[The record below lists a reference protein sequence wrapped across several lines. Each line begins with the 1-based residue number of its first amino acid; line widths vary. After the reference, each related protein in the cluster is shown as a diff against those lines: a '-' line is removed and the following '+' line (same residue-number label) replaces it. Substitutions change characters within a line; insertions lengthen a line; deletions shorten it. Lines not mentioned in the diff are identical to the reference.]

1 MSNIKKNF
9 IYNISYQILIL
20 IIPFITTPY
29 VARVLGADGV
39 GTYSYTYSI
48 AYYFMTFALLGINS
62 YGNRLV
68 AKVREDKDKLSKE
81 FFSLYTLQ
89 IVTSAIMIILYY
101 IYIIIFEQ
109 EYLQIA
115 IIQSIYVWSAVF
127 DINWFFQGLE
137 KFRLIVVRNSFIK
150 LISLIAIF
158 MFVRTNGDLWKYVL
172 ILALGTLCSQLILY
186 SFLRKNVKY
195 TKIKFIDVKKHIK
208 PVLVLF
214 IPVVAITFY
223 KVMAKIMLGNLS
235 TITEVGYYENAEK
248 VINVPISIIT
258 AIGTVMLPSISNLI
272 SKGEEEKVEEY
283 LYKMTKFMYF
293 LVIPM
298 ALGIILISDNFVNL
312 YLGSEFSKSSIVL
325 KILSISMIFSS
336 TANVLRTQYLIPKE
350 KDKGY
355 VISVIMG
362 AIVNFIFNMIF
373 INYWHAMGAAIA
385 TLLAEATVTIAQ
397 LIYVR
402 KQVKLNLMLTS
413 SIKYIIVGIIMF
425 AICMLYNLI
434 SIQSILKLLLQIA
447 TGIIIYMG
455 ILFITKDEFIIEII
469 NKIKEIIFSKLGA
482 KERG

>member
-137 KFRLIVVRNSFIK
+137 KFKLIVVRNSFIK

>member
-68 AKVREDKDKLSKE
+68 AKVREDKNKLSKE

-109 EYLQIA
+109 EYLQIG

-137 KFRLIVVRNSFIK
+137 KFKLIVVRNSFIK

-158 MFVRTNGDLWKYVL
+158 IFVRTNGDLWKYVL

-413 SIKYIIVGIIMF
+413 SIKYIIVGIIML

-434 SIQSILKLLLQIA
+434 SIQPILKLLLQIA

>member
-137 KFRLIVVRNSFIK
+137 KFKLIVVRNSFIK

-223 KVMAKIMLGNLS
+223 KVMAKIMLGHLS
-235 TITEVGYYENAEK
+235 TITELGYYENAEK

>member
-1 MSNIKKNF
+1 MSNLKKNF

-68 AKVREDKDKLSKE
+68 AKVRDDKNKLSKE

-89 IVTSAIMIILYY
+89 IITSAIMIILYY
-101 IYIIIFEQ
+101 LYIAIFEQ
-109 EYLQIA
+109 KYLQIA

-137 KFRLIVVRNSFIK
+137 KFKLIVVRNSFIK

-158 MFVRTNGDLWKYVL
+158 IFVKTSGDLWKYVL

-186 SFLRKNVKY
+186 SFLRKYIKF
-195 TKIKFIDVKKHIK
+195 TKIKFIDVKKHIR
-208 PVLVLF
+208 PVLILF

-248 VINVPISIIT
+248 VINVPMSIIT

-298 ALGIILISDNFVNL
+298 ALGIILVSDNFVNL
-312 YLGSEFSKSSIVL
+312 YLGSEFDKSSIVL

-350 KDKGY
+350 KDRGY
-355 VISVIMG
+355 VVSVILG
-362 AIVNFIFNMIF
+362 AIINFIFNMIF
-373 INYWHAMGAAIA
+373 INYWHATGAAIA
-385 TLLAEATVTIAQ
+385 TLMAEATVTIAQ

-402 KQVKLNLMLTS
+402 KQVKIKLILTS
-413 SIKYIIVGIIMF
+413 SIKYIITGIIMF
-425 AICMLYNLI
+425 GICMLYNLI
-434 SIQSILKLLLQIA
+434 DLQPILELLLQIV
-447 TGIIIYMG
+447 TGVIIYIG
-455 ILFITKDEFIIEII
+455 ILFITKDEFIKEII

>member
-137 KFRLIVVRNSFIK
+137 KFKLIVVRNSFIK

-447 TGIIIYMG
+447 TGIIIYIG

>member
-137 KFRLIVVRNSFIK
+137 KFKLIVVRNSFIK

-482 KERG
+482 KERA

>member
-68 AKVREDKDKLSKE
+68 AKVREDKNRLSKE

-89 IVTSAIMIILYY
+89 IITSAIMIILYY
-101 IYIIIFEQ
+101 IYIAVFEQ
-109 EYLQIA
+109 EYLQVA

-137 KFRLIVVRNSFIK
+137 KFKLIVVRNSVIK

-158 MFVRTNGDLWKYVL
+158 IFVKTSGDLWKYVL

-186 SFLRKNVKY
+186 SFLRNYIKY

-208 PVLVLF
+208 PVLILF

-258 AIGTVMLPSISNLI
+258 AIGTVMLPSISSLI
-272 SKGEEEKVEEY
+272 SKGEEDKVEEY

-293 LVIPM
+293 LDIPM
-298 ALGIILISDNFVNL
+298 SLGIILISDNFVNL
-312 YLGSEFSKSSIVL
+312 YLGSEFYKSSIIL
-325 KILSISMIFSS
+325 KILSVSMIFSS

-350 KDKGY
+350 KDRGY
-355 VISVIMG
+355 VVSVILG

-373 INYWHAMGAAIA
+373 IKYWHATGAAVA
-385 TLLAEATVTIAQ
+385 TLMAEATVAIAQ

-402 KQVKLNLMLTS
+402 NQVKIKLMLTS
-413 SIKYIIVGIIMF
+413 SIKYFVTGMIMF
-425 AICMLYNLI
+425 GICIIYNLI
-434 SIQSILKLLLQIA
+434 NLQPIIELLLQII
-447 TGIIIYMG
+447 TGVIIYIG
-455 ILFITKDEFIIEII
+455 ILFITKDEFVMEII

>member
-1 MSNIKKNF
+1 MNNIKKNF

-29 VARVLGADGV
+29 VSRVLGAEGV

-68 AKVREDKDKLSKE
+68 AKVRDDKNKLSKE
-81 FFSLYTLQ
+81 FLSLYTLQ
-89 IVTSAIMIILYY
+89 IVTSVIMIILYY
-101 IYIIIFEQ
+101 IYIAIFEK

-137 KFRLIVVRNSFIK
+137 KFKLIVVRNSFIK
-150 LISLIAIF
+150 LASLILIF
-158 MFVRTNGDLWKYVL
+158 IFVKNINDLWKYVL
-172 ILALGTLCSQLILY
+172 ILSLGTLFSQIILY
-186 SFLRKNVKY
+186 TFLRKYIKL
-195 TKIKFIDVKKHIK
+195 TKIKFTDVKKHIK
-208 PVLVLF
+208 LVLILF
-214 IPVVAITFY
+214 IPVVAVTFY
-223 KVMAKIMLGNLS
+223 KVMAKTMLGNLS

-272 SKGEEEKVEEY
+272 SKGEEEKVEGY

-298 ALGIILISDNFVNL
+298 TLGIILVSDNFVNL
-312 YLGSEFSKSSIVL
+312 YLGSEFDKSSIIL

-350 KDKGY
+350 KDRGY
-355 VISVIMG
+355 VVSVILG

-373 INYWHAMGAAIA
+373 INYWQAMGAAIV
-385 TLLAEATVTIAQ
+385 TVMAEATVAIAQ
-397 LIYVR
+397 LVYVR
-402 KQVKLNLMLTS
+402 KQVNIKSILTS
-413 SIKYIIVGIIMF
+413 SIKYILVGMIMF
-425 AICMLYNLI
+425 GVCMLYNLI
-434 SIQSILKLLLQIA
+434 ELQPILELLLQIA
-447 TGIIIYMG
+447 TGVIVYVG

-469 NKIKEIIFSKLGA
+469 NKIKEILFSKLRV